1 MLIKW
6 NERKKEFQ
14 IWKGNSRALAYER
27 SKFGLTFM
35 LHLRRIIFVY
45 LLAVVF
51 VFIMIKRFHSQGSH
65 RKVAIHS
72 KVIKH
77 SAALWENNISLS
89 FPAVLI
95 DLRLLKNLHN
105 VRWKPNDT
113 DIKIAVHTRE
123 ADSII
128 MEDLKGFDVVYYEQ
142 PLNKNYLLFHDAV
155 TRLIPEISFSLYGNL
170 SIPEDVERFA
180 KFWERSEYKICLGL
194 EVQRASVAA
203 FLPVQETLENMAS
216 LQQYLISLDIYPFI
230 FCGTLLG
237 WFRECGIIP
246 HTKDID
252 FAAFIE
258 EYEPGVLEELRG
270 NKEFFLY
277 RVLGKPNDSFE
288 FTFEPLDRGKP
299 RMDLFWLY
307 TSRNESWKGELGPDG
322 TKYKYTYPRISKIC
336 ACDLLGHLFW
346 VPCDPKAVL
355 TFARDVTNAE
365 AKAVV
370 LRYLE
375 EYKRRFVEPA
385 EPAASTSHHPEQESS
400 HSAPDEPR
408 SRFKSLTF
416 DMFRNADHPSVPV
429 GSTAEVSRRKLD
441 SQAKEIIGRVRTF
454 FIELKRQLG
463 EESTG
468 TIFNSP
474 AQLTALAC
482 GISIRTVWKVTRED
496 SISEPERTTQRRG
509 SKKELMEAAVRKYGE
524 QWGQIVRHAIH
535 GKLREEKD
543 VTIEEMRKE
552 LQEAYPSFKMC
563 TGTFYY
569 FVKGLG
575 FSYRINRN
583 QPIIYERPDLVHKR
597 AVYLS
602 AMEAA
607 RNQQSCLVFMDETW
621 VFDSMTRKR
630 GWNDNTIPLFAP
642 ESTLRE
648 FSCGRTAAKNK
659 GRRAIVIGAI
669 TEEGAVPESTK
680 VIISGVRDV
689 DDDYHRDMDAVLFE
703 NWLRDT
709 IPHMQMVAG
718 GRPIALIMDNAP
730 YHSRQKEKVPT
741 RASRKSEI
749 EEYLTKNGVAV
760 PAKSTKEQLLVELQD
775 FIQSRGGVSAV
786 RTYVADSICGEH
798 GITVIRLPPYHCF
811 FNPIELCWSQ
821 LKAHLC
827 KVGKPGDTLELVRTR
842 TIEWMNGFPST
853 LSSGWFRHVA
863 GQEDA
868 ARSKIA
874 VDLVSNNINRDLPP
888 LDESSSDEEVS
899 QLVEIDDVMEDL
911 TEFIE

>member
-1 MLIKW
+1 M
-6 NERKKEFQ
+6 
-14 IWKGNSRALAYER
+14 GY
-27 SKFGLTFM
+27 T
-35 LHLRRIIFVY
+35 RR
-45 LLAVVF
+45 
-51 VFIMIKRFHSQGSH
+51 
-65 RKVAIHS
+65 
-72 KVIKH
+72 
-77 SAALWENNISLS
+77 
-89 FPAVLI
+89 
-95 DLRLLKNLHN
+95 
-105 VRWKPNDT
+105 
-113 DIKIAVHTRE
+113 
-123 ADSII
+123 
-128 MEDLKGFDVVYYEQ
+128 
-142 PLNKNYLLFHDAV
+142 
-155 TRLIPEISFSLYGNL
+155 
-170 SIPEDVERFA
+170 
-180 KFWERSEYKICLGL
+180 
-194 EVQRASVAA
+194 
-203 FLPVQETLENMAS
+203 
-216 LQQYLISLDIYPFI
+216 
-230 FCGTLLG
+230 
-237 WFRECGIIP
+237 
-246 HTKDID
+246 
-252 FAAFIE
+252 
-258 EYEPGVLEELRG
+258 
-270 NKEFFLY
+270 FLY
-277 RVLGKPNDSFE
+277 EKSVNVVKVMLYIEVKSIVAFEDKKLGK
-288 FTFEPLDRGKP
+288 
-299 RMDLFWLY
+299 
-307 TSRNESWKGELGPDG
+307 
-322 TKYKYTYPRISKIC
+322 
-336 ACDLLGHLFW
+336 
-346 VPCDPKAVL
+346 
-355 TFARDVTNAE
+355 FARDVTNAE

-709 IPHMQMVAG
+709 IPHMQTVAG

-874 VDLVSNNINRDLPP
+874 VDLASNNINRDLPP